1 MKSGMVEHMP
11 SLKESALA
19 YAKEGLRVFP
29 LAPNSK
35 GKQVLHSWIEEA
47 TTNPDTI
54 EYWWDTNPQYNIGI
68 VTGEKLFVIDVDIK
82 NKHNGIESLKQ
93 YGKELPTTKMVKSPS
108 GGFHLYYYDDSQEVK
123 TRTRLYDGIDIRGKG
138 GYIVAPP
145 SMIDDNKYQFVN
157 KEPLAKIND
166 AVRNFL
172 NRHKENRESSFM
184 SQNVINEGCR
194 NDYLFRMACFL
205 QQKGFSDVAIK
216 ECIKKENE
224 VKCQPPLE
232 IQEIERIIQST
243 LKYKKGIVQLRNE
256 IEYEK
261 SFTLTQLYA
270 SKDDD
275 EDDIVENMIS
285 VGLTLLGAPQ
295 KSGKT
300 FFGLQLC
307 DAIVEGKNF
316 LGRKVQKGT
325 AVYLAFEDKKTKI
338 KKRLQRMQVDPN
350 DKFVI
355 DILKPNHLYDLEL
368 RIEQE
373 IQRNA
378 DLKLVVV
385 DTFHKIR
392 KSKDRDY
399 DSEYAEATAYHEL
412 ACKYHI
418 AIILITHVKKEV
430 DVNHPF
436 DSIYGSRGLT
446 AGSDSILVMYKKNH
460 LSKTRQLAIQ
470 GKDIPDNEMT
480 LLQNDSMILE
490 ITENEDDGDVDEN
503 VMKVINFII
512 RKKEF
517 IGSHEDLSSIL
528 SLSLTGRQ
536 LQALLAK
543 NSNILESTF
552 ISYEK
557 QPRQNKA
564 RPICLRYH
572 GNEEI

>member
-1 MKSGMVEHMP
+1 MP

-54 EYWWDTNPQYNIGI
+54 EYWWDINPQYNIGI

-82 NKHNGIESLKQ
+82 NQHNGIESLKQ

-123 TRTRLYDGIDIRGKG
+123 TRTGLYDGIDIRGKG

-145 SMIDDNKYQFVN
+145 SMIDGNKYQFVN
-157 KEPLAKIND
+157 KEPVAKIND
-166 AVRNFL
+166 ALRNFL
-172 NRHKENRESSFM
+172 NRHKENGESSFP
-184 SQNVINEGCR
+184 SQDIVNEGCR

-205 QQKGFSDVAIK
+205 QQKGFSDVAIN

-232 IQEIERIIQST
+232 IKEIERIIQST

-256 IEYEK
+256 IEYER

-316 LGRKVQKGT
+316 LGKKVQKGT

-373 IQRNA
+373 LQRNA

-418 AIILITHVKKEV
+418 AIILITHVKKEI

-470 GKDIPDNEMT
+470 GKDIPDDEMT

-517 IGSHEDLSSIL
+517 IGSHEELSSLL
-528 SLSLTGRQ
+528 SLALTGKQ
-536 LQALLAK
+536 LQVLLAK
-543 NSNILESTF
+543 NEDLLKTTF

-557 QPRQNKA
+557 RPRTNKA
-564 RPICLRYH
+564 RMICLRYH

>member
-1 MKSGMVEHMP
+1 MP

-82 NKHNGIESLKQ
+82 NQHNGIESLKQ

-108 GGFHLYYYDDSQEVK
+108 GGFHLYYYDDCQEVK
-123 TRTRLYDGIDIRGKG
+123 TRTGLYDGIDIRGKG

-157 KEPLAKIND
+157 KEPVAKIND

-172 NRHKENRESSFM
+172 NRHKENGESSFT
-184 SQNVINEGCR
+184 SQDIVNEGCR

-205 QQKGFSDVAIK
+205 QQKGFSDVAIN

-256 IEYEK
+256 IEYER

-270 SKDDD
+270 SKDDN

-295 KSGKT
+295 KTGKT

-412 ACKYHI
+412 ACKYNI
-418 AIILITHVKKEV
+418 AIILITHVKKEI

-470 GKDIPDNEMT
+470 GKDIPDDEMT
-480 LLQNDSMILE
+480 LLQNDSMILMLVY
-490 ITENEDDGDVDEN
+490 I
-503 VMKVINFII
+503 
-512 RKKEF
+512 
-517 IGSHEDLSSIL
+517 
-528 SLSLTGRQ
+528 
-536 LQALLAK
+536 
-543 NSNILESTF
+543 
-552 ISYEK
+552 
-557 QPRQNKA
+557 
-564 RPICLRYH
+564 
-572 GNEEI
+572 

>member
-1 MKSGMVEHMP
+1 MP

-35 GKQVLHSWIEEA
+35 GKQVLHSWIKEA

-82 NKHNGIESLKQ
+82 NQHNGIESLKQ

-123 TRTRLYDGIDIRGKG
+123 TRTGLYDGIDIRGKG

-145 SMIDDNKYQFVN
+145 SMIDGNKYQFVN
-157 KEPLAKIND
+157 KEPVAKIND
-166 AVRNFL
+166 ALRNFL
-172 NRHKENRESSFM
+172 NRHKENGESSFP
-184 SQNVINEGCR
+184 SQDIVNEGCR

-205 QQKGFSDVAIK
+205 QQKGFSDVAIN

-373 IQRNA
+373 LQRNA

-430 DVNHPF
+430 DINHPF

-470 GKDIPDNEMT
+470 GKDIPDDEMT

-517 IGSHEDLSSIL
+517 IGSHEELSSLL
-528 SLSLTGRQ
+528 SLALTGKQ
-536 LQALLAK
+536 LQVLLAK
-543 NSNILESTF
+543 NEDLLKTTF

-557 QPRQNKA
+557 RPRTNKA
-564 RPICLRYH
+564 RMICLRYH

>member
-35 GKQVLHSWIEEA
+35 EKQVLHSWIKEA

-54 EYWWDTNPQYNIGI
+54 KYWWDTNPQYNIGI
-68 VTGEKLFVIDVDIK
+68 VTGEKIFVIDVDIK
-82 NKHNGIESLKQ
+82 NQHNGIESLKQ
-93 YGKELPTTKMVKSPS
+93 YGKELPTTKMVKSSS
-108 GGFHLYYYDDSQEVK
+108 GGFHLYYYDDQQEVK
-123 TRTRLYDGIDIRGKG
+123 TRTGLYDGIDIRGKG

-145 SMIDDNKYQFVN
+145 SMIDGNEYRFIN
-157 KEPLAKIND
+157 KEQVAKIND

-172 NRHKENRESSFM
+172 NRHKENRESSFT
-184 SQNVINEGCR
+184 SQDIVNEGCR

-205 QQKGFSDVAIK
+205 QQKGFSDEAIK

-224 VKCQPPLE
+224 AKCQPSLG

-243 LKYKKGIVQLRNE
+243 LKYKKGTVQLRNE
-256 IEYEK
+256 KEYEG

-325 AVYLAFEDKKTKI
+325 AVYLAFEDKKTKV

-460 LSKTRQLAIQ
+460 LSKT
-470 GKDIPDNEMT
+470 
-480 LLQNDSMILE
+480 
-490 ITENEDDGDVDEN
+490 
-503 VMKVINFII
+503 
-512 RKKEF
+512 
-517 IGSHEDLSSIL
+517 
-528 SLSLTGRQ
+528 
-536 LQALLAK
+536 
-543 NSNILESTF
+543 
-552 ISYEK
+552 
-557 QPRQNKA
+557 
-564 RPICLRYH
+564 
-572 GNEEI
+572 

>member
-1 MKSGMVEHMP
+1 
-11 SLKESALA
+11 
-19 YAKEGLRVFP
+19 
-29 LAPNSK
+29 
-35 GKQVLHSWIEEA
+35 
-47 TTNPDTI
+47 
-54 EYWWDTNPQYNIGI
+54 
-68 VTGEKLFVIDVDIK
+68 
-82 NKHNGIESLKQ
+82 
-93 YGKELPTTKMVKSPS
+93 MVKSPS
-108 GGFHLYYYDDSQEVK
+108 GGFHLYYYDDQQGVK
-123 TRTRLYDGIDIRGKG
+123 TRTGLYDGIDIRGKG

-145 SMIDDNKYQFVN
+145 SMIDGNKYQFVN
-157 KEPLAKIND
+157 KEPVAKING
-166 AVRNFL
+166 AVRSFL
-172 NRHKENRESSFM
+172 NRHKENRESLFT
-184 SQNVINEGCR
+184 SQDIVNEGCR

-205 QQKGFSDVAIK
+205 QQKGFSDVAIN

-243 LKYKKGIVQLRNE
+243 LKYKKGSVQLRNE
-256 IEYEK
+256 IEYER

-316 LGRKVQKGT
+316 LGKKVQKGT

-418 AIILITHVKKEV
+418 AIILITHVKKEI

-470 GKDIPDNEMT
+470 GKDIPDDEMT

-543 NSNILESTF
+543 NNNILESTF

>member
-1 MKSGMVEHMP
+1 MP

-35 GKQVLHSWIEEA
+35 EKQVLHSWIKEA

-82 NKHNGIESLKQ
+82 NQHNGIESLKQ

-108 GGFHLYYYDDSQEVK
+108 GGFHLYYYDDRQEVK
-123 TRTRLYDGIDIRGKG
+123 TRTGLYDGIDIRGKG

-145 SMIDDNKYQFVN
+145 SMIDGNKYQFVN
-157 KEPLAKIND
+157 KEPVAKIND
-166 AVRNFL
+166 ALRNFL
-172 NRHKENRESSFM
+172 NRHKENGESSFT
-184 SQNVINEGCR
+184 SQDIVNEGCR

-205 QQKGFSDVAIK
+205 QQKGFSDEAIK

-224 VKCQPPLE
+224 AKCQPSLG

-243 LKYKKGIVQLRNE
+243 LKYKKGTVQLRNE
-256 IEYEK
+256 KEYEG

-460 LSKTRQLAIQ
+460 LSKTRHLAIQ
-470 GKDIPDNEMT
+470 GKDIPDDEMT

-490 ITENEDDGDVDEN
+490 IAENEDDVNIDEN
-503 VMKVINFII
+503 LMRVINYVI
-512 RKKEF
+512 RTKVF
-517 IGSHEDLSSIL
+517 IGSHQDLSAKL
-528 SLSLTGRQ
+528 NLPLTGKA
-536 LQALLAK
+536 LQCLLK
-543 NSNILESTF
+543 NNKDFLENNF
-552 ISYEK
+552 INYEIGE
-557 QPRQNKA
+557 RNMKA
-564 RPICLRYH
+564 RKMKLAYFGDEDIDV
-572 GNEEI
+572 